1 MHIVYLLLE
10 ITLFRGPSSLL
21 QVWAQFACP
30 RPVFCV
36 LPMSLT
42 WDTFRITS
50 HAWLVLWND
59 SFFIACDIF
68 PPFSFCFPNVRARHL
83 NFILSRPF
91 PSRALGHS
99 GFHPTMKGGPDHTG
113 QRPFVMEYT
122 TNIVLFY
129 LCNVYVTCLEQR
141 IVVKL
146 LEQNKLC

>member
-68 PPFSFCFPNVRARHL
+68 PPFSFCFPDVRARHL

-99 GFHPTMKGGPDHTG
+99 GFHPTMKGGTRSHG
-113 QRPFVMEYT
+113 IKAFCYGIYHQHC
-122 TNIVLFY
+122 IILS
-129 LCNVYVTCLEQR
+129 LQR
-141 IVVKL
+141 ICDMFGTKDS
-146 LEQNKLC
+146 C

>member
-68 PPFSFCFPNVRARHL
+68 HHFLSVFLMFVHATW
-83 NFILSRPF
+83 ILSYLVPF
-91 PSRALGHS
+91 PPVPWVTRVFTPQWRGDPITRDKGLLLWNIP
-99 GFHPTMKGGPDHTG
+99 PTLYYSISATYMWHVWNKG
-113 QRPFVMEYT
+113 
-122 TNIVLFY
+122 
-129 LCNVYVTCLEQR
+129 
-141 IVVKL
+141 
-146 LEQNKLC
+146 